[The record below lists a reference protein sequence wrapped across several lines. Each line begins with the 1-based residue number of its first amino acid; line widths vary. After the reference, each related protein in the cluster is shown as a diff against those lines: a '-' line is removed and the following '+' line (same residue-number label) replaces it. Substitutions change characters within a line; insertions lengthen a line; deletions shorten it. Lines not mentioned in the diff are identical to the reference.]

1 MKYSSR
7 RVFNLTSSTKGHSS
21 TTSTEFQN
29 ASNINVSSTR
39 KRQSLLCFC
48 PDAKKMDDDEIHE
61 HTGTQAGLRRPLP
74 QRRKRHYRPSCMH
87 ETLKT
92 AAGVAGNILGVLC
105 ADLSMLARFDFV
117 FTLVSPS
124 PILYSITQNGTTLLF
139 LVSFPTLLGK
149 SSSPRINQRTS
160 RSWKALLCSEAPS

>member
-1 MKYSSR
+1 MYCLCTVSDSNSSAFPSCPSRGACSVVDHDYCLVYARLQLRSTYKNTR

-92 AAGVAGNILGVLC
+92 AAGVAGNILGVC
-105 ADLSMLARFDFV
+105 R
-117 FTLVSPS
+117 LV
-124 PILYSITQNGTTLLF
+124 NA
-139 LVSFPTLLGK
+139 GK
-149 SSSPRINQRTS
+149 N
-160 RSWKALLCSEAPS
+160 